1 MKALTL
7 PKRKTGAQR
16 RKDTR
21 TRTLRDGVWRLDIWQ
36 PHQRVERGKRKET
49 NTV

>member
-1 MKALTL
+1 MNDETIRL

-21 TRTLRDGVWRLDIWQ
+21 IRTLRGGVWRLDIWQ
-36 PHQRVERGKRKET
+36 PRARVGRGKRKAQR
-49 NTV
+49 